1 MKDGGLAT
9 DRLSDADLGRFDELV
24 QGFYI
29 LASLEDFDET
39 CKTIRELLFPET
51 IDPVAVK
58 RMELPER
65 DGREG
70 SEEGEIRS

>member
-1 MKDGGLAT
+1 MKDGGPANE
-9 DRLSDADLGRFDELV
+9 RLSDADLGKFDEFV

-29 LASLEDFDET
+29 LTSLEDFDET
-39 CKTIRELLFPET
+39 CKTLRELLFPET

-65 DGREG
+65 NGRDE
-70 SEEGEIRS
+70 SEEGEMPS